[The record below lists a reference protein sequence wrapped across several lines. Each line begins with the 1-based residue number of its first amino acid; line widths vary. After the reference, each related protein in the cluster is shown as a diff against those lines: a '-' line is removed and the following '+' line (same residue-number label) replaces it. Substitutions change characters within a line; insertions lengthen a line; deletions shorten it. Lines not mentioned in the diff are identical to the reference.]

1 MMIIQQTLA
10 ICGCY
15 ILESPINIKTANV
28 KLMPYGKNGVSK
40 LKAHET

>member
-1 MMIIQQTLA
+1 VGVTFFK
-10 ICGCY
+10 
-15 ILESPINIKTANV
+15 SPTNIKTANV